1 VKAGRQGRQS
11 RAGRKGRRCRAGRQ
25 QGRSRRQAVKEGKKA
40 SCMAEPADRQR
51 IAETMQAGRTDKS
64 SGHGRKADEA

>member
-1 VKAGRQGRQS
+1 MQAW
-11 RAGRKGRRCRAGRQ
+11 Q

-51 IAETMQAGRTDKS
+51 IAEKHAGRIGQSKHSSRQAGRTDKS